1 LFKVWFCKIKKYF
14 SPGTTALNRQRK
26 CLHATFSYSG
36 EGSTVGPRRGGTGG
50 GMGEVQQAYKM
61 RHAA

>member
-1 LFKVWFCKIKKYF
+1 LGRGGLWKTRT
-14 SPGTTALNRQRK
+14 GTTALNRQRK